1 MAQAKVL
8 TSPQEIANATFELP
22 EVLEVAGLPL
32 TTFNAWVRRS
42 KDPRY
47 DIPSIPDL
55 DGAMAHPG
63 HRKHRQVNGL
73 GAIFIIVA
81 KHLVDGGATVAEALM
96 AASRFTFIGESGR
109 EPGGLFKDEI
119 TMLVIERYVDK
130 PSKPYVGA
138 LPKHWKGSV
147 FIPPPQWHRG
157 YAQGRPASWLVYE
170 IEDFLPAQC
179 RELGI
184 EPVETARDS
193 DEDNLEIDKRY

>member
-1 MAQAKVL
+1 MTGAKIMKAEK
-8 TSPQEIANATFELP
+8 EIANTKFELP

-55 DGAMAHPG
+55 EGAMAHLG
-63 HRKHRQVNGL
+63 HRKHRQVNSL

-96 AASRFTFIGESGR
+96 AATQFTFIGESGR
-109 EPGGLFKDEI
+109 VPGGLYKDEI
-119 TMLVIERYVDK
+119 TMLVIERFADK
-130 PSKPYVGA
+130 PSKPYIGA
-138 LPKHWKGSV
+138 LPKNWKGSGL
-147 FIPPPQWHRG
+147 FPPPRWHRG
-157 YAQGRPASWLVYE
+157 YAQGRPVSWLFFEVE
-170 IEDFLPAQC
+170 NFLLPLC

-193 DEDNLEIDKRY
+193 DEDNLEIDKR

>member
-1 MAQAKVL
+1 MSKVESTKAQQNITNAK
-8 TSPQEIANATFELP
+8 FELP

-47 DIPSIPDL
+47 DIPAIPDL
-55 DGAMAHPG
+55 EGAMAHPG

-96 AASRFTFIGESGR
+96 AATRFTFVGESGR
-109 EPGGLFKDEI
+109 VPGGLYESEI
-119 TMLVIERYVDK
+119 TMLVIERFADE
-130 PSKPYVGA
+130 PSKSYVGA
-138 LPKHWKGSV
+138 LPKHWKGSG
-147 FIPPPQWHRG
+147 FFPPPQWHRG
-157 YAQGRPASWLVYE
+157 YAQGRPISWLFFDVE
-170 IEDFLPAQC
+170 NFLPQLC

-193 DEDNLEIDKRY
+193 DDDNLEIDKR